1 MAADA
6 SITAVHRRWSRFDSG
21 VWVIV
26 CLLHPAPQEGEGGPD
41 KPFIIPQQ
49 WLLVLKLTV
58 RTTNFGVIGSM
69 MRKMIDLDAFDRR
82 LLALVRENNL
92 EPARVLADK
101 VGLSLSAVLRRL
113 RRLRDEKVIVAD
125 IAVINPALTGSAL
138 TMHVLVQMQQ
148 AGPQTMD
155 NFARTIVRHPEVT
168 AAWDVTGDDDFLLK
182 VQVGTME
189 EYDAFTRRALGEDK
203 GVHSFTTL
211 IAIRNIIENEV
222 ARRPLRDR

>member
-1 MAADA
+1 M
-6 SITAVHRRWSRFDSG
+6 I
-21 VWVIV
+21 
-26 CLLHPAPQEGEGGPD
+26 CLLHPAPQREGEGGPND
-41 KPFIIPQQ
+41 AFLTPPK
-49 WLLVLKLTV
+49 WRLALKLTV
-58 RTTNFGVIGSM
+58 RVSNFGAIESM
-69 MRKMIDLDAFDRR
+69 MRKMIDLDGFDRR

-92 EPARVLADK
+92 EPARVLAEK

-113 RRLRDEKVIVAD
+113 RRLRDEKIIVAD
-125 IAVINPALTGSAL
+125 IAVVNPALTGSAL

-155 NFARTIVRHPEVT
+155 NFARAIGQHPEIT
-168 AAWDVTGDDDFLLK
+168 AAWDVTGVDDFLLK

-211 IAIRNIIENEV
+211 IAIRNIVENEV